1 MHMAEKAGKPKLKQ
15 LSRGQRT
22 HVRRMKE
29 EARRSGIA
37 YKPPFGFTRAAV
49 TPKKDEAPA

>member
-1 MHMAEKAGKPKLKQ
+1 MSPTAGKPKSRK

-22 HVRRMKE
+22 HVRRAKE

-37 YKPPFGFTRAAV
+37 YRPPFGVARPPGTI
-49 TPKKDEAPA
+49 KKEAPPT

>member
-1 MHMAEKAGKPKLKQ
+1 MAEKAGKPKLKQ

>member
-1 MHMAEKAGKPKLKQ
+1 MAARPGKPKAKN

-22 HVRRMKE
+22 HVRRVKE

-37 YKPPFGFTRAAV
+37 YRHPFGSTRAAA
-49 TPKKDEAPA
+49 TPKQDKTAK

>member
-1 MHMAEKAGKPKLKQ
+1 VATKTGTTKSKK

-22 HVRRMKE
+22 HVRRVKE

-37 YKPPFGFTRAAV
+37 YRPPFGFARPAGTS
-49 TPKKDEAPA
+49 KKDAETS